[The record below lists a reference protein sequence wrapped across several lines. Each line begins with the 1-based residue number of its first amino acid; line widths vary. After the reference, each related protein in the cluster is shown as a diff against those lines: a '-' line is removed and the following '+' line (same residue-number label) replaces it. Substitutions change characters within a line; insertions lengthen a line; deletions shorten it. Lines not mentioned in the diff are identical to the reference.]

1 MASMGTNKK
10 DDNLLASRLVRDCDE
25 LLEFFNEI
33 KSHLPAAALR
43 KIKIEVEHEFG
54 DIVDDDGLDA
64 FLNGGSSVVGC
75 GRVRVLV
82 DLLELDQK
90 VMNDAEMLNDLL
102 TAVKIVENNYGVD
115 QFDGVQIFTI
125 GIKLSQTLSR
135 QDKKFLIAKVKEFFR
150 DEI

>member
-1 MASMGTNKK
+1 MKK
-10 DDNLLASRLVRDCDE
+10 LLPIHA
-25 LLEFFNEI
+25 
-33 KSHLPAAALR
+33 
-43 KIKIEVEHEFG
+43 FG

-90 VMNDAEMLNDLL
+90 VMNDAEMLTDLL

-135 QDKKFLIAKVKEFFR
+135 QDKKFLIAKVKEFFKG
-150 DEI
+150 